1 MTGNPEIAEGQGLK
15 ILALNTDRGVQVGAS
30 GYPRLLDFIP
40 ECQRVGFP
48 RRDPRRFIPRLLTR
62 LFGLGSASRWYRIGS
77 FRTEIQAL
85 VQIITSPPD
94 VVHVLWGDQDWGYID
109 RFVPRRTALVVT
121 LHNTPELLKPSF
133 RRVNALRRVDQF
145 ILMSPDQASFLEQ
158 LKIPATKW
166 TFVPHGID
174 IDAFTPLYREP
185 DSPALPFRVVHVGNY
200 LRDFEQ
206 LAAITRDLKD
216 HPIHFEIVCSAENR
230 SAYEFGPN
238 ISWHHGISNEA
249 LVSLYQNCDVLLMAV
264 SGATANNAI
273 LEGMA
278 CGLPIVS
285 HDVGGLS
292 AYMDAS
298 FATFVPRNGWE
309 PLRDALLELIGN
321 EERLGSARTAAR
333 KCAESLSWKEIAK
346 ATRLIYEA
354 ALSDRR
360 ERRVQRRDGVE
371 LHP

>member
-1 MTGNPEIAEGQGLK
+1 MTGTPEIAEGQDLK

-40 ECQRVGFP
+40 ECQKIGFP

-62 LFGLGSASRWYRIGS
+62 LIGFGSASRWYRIGS

-85 VQIITSPPD
+85 LRIITNPPD
-94 VVHVLWGDQDWGYID
+94 IVHVLWGDQDWGYID
-109 RFVPRRTALVVT
+109 RFIPRSTALVVT

-133 RRVNALRRVDQF
+133 RRMNALQRADRF
-145 ILMSPDQASFLEQ
+145 ILMSPDQASFLEH
-158 LKIPATKW
+158 LKIPASKW

-174 IDAFTPLYREP
+174 IEAFTPRPEP
-185 DSPALPFRVVHVGNY
+185 DPATRPFRVVHVGNY

-206 LAAITRDLKD
+206 LSAITRDLKNY
-216 HPIHFEIVCSAENR
+216 PIHFEIVCSTENR
-230 SAYEFGPN
+230 LAHEFGPN
-238 ISWHHGISNEA
+238 VSWHHGISNEA
-249 LVSLYQNCDVLLMAV
+249 LVSLYQDSDVLLMAI

-298 FATFVPRNGWE
+298 FATFVPRDGRE
-309 PLRDALLELIGN
+309 HLRDALLELIGD
-321 EERLGSARTAAR
+321 EERLASARIAAR
-333 KCAESLSWKEIAK
+333 KRAESLSWKEIARN
-346 ATRLIYEA
+346 TRSLYEA
-354 ALSDRR
+354 ALAERR
-360 ERRVQRRDGVE
+360 GRRVQHRDGVE